1 MSHRIVSPSLAARRP
16 LRCAKGFILVATL
29 WIMAGLALLAAYV
42 DNAVTEDIERAIKAR
57 EAIQK
62 EIDLLDTE
70 NTLIYMLVTGRMGHR
85 GLLIE
90 PVQRFYGESVDG
102 ASLPLSGDGI
112 DGVLQLAGQ
121 TYQGIGETLFSV
133 QDESGL
139 VSISTPGTRLFP
151 RVLASIG
158 LSESEISRLVPKI
171 EDYVDHDRE
180 MRMGGAE
187 DYEYRLEKMPVPANW
202 MMTSPLE
209 LQQVLGS
216 DVLTPDQWQRL
227 LPMLSMHQ
235 LMGYNFNT
243 MRLDVIAAWL
253 NVDEESLQ
261 ALEEARSW
269 QSINDPQQ
277 IASLTGETPDI
288 DKMEYLRFPQRYLR
302 IAIWSKGDR
311 TQRFF
316 GIRLRPLGDKVPWNT
331 VYRYPQPLVPDEAY
345 ETPRL
350 VPTSLFQEA
359 SPDEEDANEDDPP
372 EDPEQ

>member
-1 MSHRIVSPSLAARRP
+1 
-16 LRCAKGFILVATL
+16 
-29 WIMAGLALLAAYV
+29 MAGLALLAAYV
-42 DNAVTEDIERAIKAR
+42 DSAVTRDIERAIKTR
-57 EAIQK
+57 DAIQK
-62 EIDLLDTE
+62 EIDRLDTE

-90 PVQRFYGESVDG
+90 PVQRFYGETVDG
-102 ASLPLSGDGI
+102 ASLPTTGEGI

-139 VSISTPGTRLFP
+139 VSISTPGTRMFP
-151 RVLASIG
+151 RVLESIG
-158 LSESEISRLVPKI
+158 LSESEISRLIPKI
-171 EDYVDHDRE
+171 EDYVDHDRD

-187 DYEYRLEKMPVPANW
+187 DYEYRLEKKPVPANW

-209 LQQVLGS
+209 LQQVLGT
-216 DVLTPDQWQRL
+216 DVLTPEQWQEL

-253 NVDEESLQ
+253 KVDEESLK

-302 IAIWSKGDR
+302 IAIWAEGDR

-316 GIRLRPLGDKVPWNT
+316 GIRLRPLGNSSPWNT
-331 VYRYPQPLVPDEAY
+331 IYRYPQPLVPDEAY
-345 ETPRL
+345 GAPRIA
-350 VPTSLFQEA
+350 PTSLFRPPPEL
-359 SPDEEDANEDDPP
+359 DEEDADEGDPS